1 MRNGRSNEPDA
12 AFLHMQ
18 RDVAVTMSDHFGQQ
32 RSQGRQL
39 LGREQLYQGLIR
51 VARHSVSLFHR
62 SHVQTCV
69 DLGTLAASP

>member
-18 RDVAVTMSDHFGQQ
+18 RDIAVTMSDHFSQQ
-32 RSQGRQL
+32 RSQSRQL

-51 VARHSVSLFHR
+51 VIRHSAPLVDGR
-62 SHVQTCV
+62 S
-69 DLGTLAASP
+69 